1 MNQTRLER
9 RKCNKNNYRRREKDF
24 VSFVDFFKL
33 LRMSISYL
41 KLQKISLFILDIII
55 DTMRGRWASAAI
67 GAGIARN
74 RAAGQAQAQ
83 DQAHQAEMAQLN
95 AQHEREMA
103 QMQQQNAQQAQA
115 KSQSSGQEDVT
126 QKLQKLADLKNQ
138 GILSEEEFQKLKM
151 ELLAKL

>member
-1 MNQTRLER
+1 M
-9 RKCNKNNYRRREKDF
+9 NNYREAKRFELCGLYN
-24 VSFVDFFKL
+24 L
-33 LRMSISYL
+33 LRMSIGNL
-41 KLQKISLFILDIII
+41 KLEKIGLFIVVIII
-55 DTMRGRWASAAI
+55 DIMRGRWASAAI

-95 AQHEREMA
+95 AQHEKEMA
-103 QMQQQNAQQAQA
+103 QMQQQNPQQ
-115 KSQSSGQEDVT
+115 SQKPSGQEDVT
-126 QKLQKLADLKNQ
+126 QKLQKLADLKKQ